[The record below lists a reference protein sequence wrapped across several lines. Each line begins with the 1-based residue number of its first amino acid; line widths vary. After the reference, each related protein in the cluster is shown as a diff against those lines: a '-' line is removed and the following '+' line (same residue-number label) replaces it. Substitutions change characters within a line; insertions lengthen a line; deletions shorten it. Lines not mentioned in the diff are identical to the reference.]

1 VGSGDWPVLLAGFL
15 FGMSLIVAIGAQNL
29 YVLRQGVLR
38 QYVPLV
44 VGICA
49 VSDLALISLG
59 VALDGEAIGG
69 REWVLRTLR
78 WAGALF
84 VFGYAL
90 MAARRAFRSGCAP
103 LASSWRSTSV
113 AAVAAAALAFTWL
126 NPAAYFDTIV
136 LVGTVA
142 NTTPGRE
149 WWFGG
154 GAAIASMLW
163 FVSLGFGAQFLAPL
177 FAHARSWRALDAFTA
192 VVMVGIGLRVL
203 LG

>member
-1 VGSGDWPVLLAGFL
+1 
-15 FGMSLIVAIGAQNL
+15 
-29 YVLRQGVLR
+29 
-38 QYVPLV
+38 
-44 VGICA
+44 
-49 VSDLALISLG
+49 
-59 VALDGEAIGG
+59 
-69 REWVLRTLR
+69 
-78 WAGALF
+78 
-84 VFGYAL
+84 L

-142 NTTPGRE
+142 NTTPGRD